1 MSPRRDHWQVT
12 LEDDREEVEG
22 ERVWRVGWRGKD
34 EGGRRR
40 GEKRREGRGRRRGE
54 GREEKSGGGKKKMDV
69 GSDREEGG
77 ARN

>member
-22 ERVWRVGWRGKD
+22 EGVWRVGWRGKD

-40 GEKRREGRGRRRGE
+40 GEKRREGRGGEERGRVRGEVRRRE
-54 GREEKSGGGKKKMDV
+54 EEKGK
-69 GSDREEGG
+69 GCRQ
-77 ARN
+77 

>member
-12 LEDDREEVEG
+12 LEDDRKEVEG

-40 GEKRREGRGRRRGE
+40 GEKRREGRGEEERERERGEVRRRE
-54 GREEKSGGGKKKMDV
+54 EEKGK
-69 GSDREEGG
+69 GCRQ
-77 ARN
+77 